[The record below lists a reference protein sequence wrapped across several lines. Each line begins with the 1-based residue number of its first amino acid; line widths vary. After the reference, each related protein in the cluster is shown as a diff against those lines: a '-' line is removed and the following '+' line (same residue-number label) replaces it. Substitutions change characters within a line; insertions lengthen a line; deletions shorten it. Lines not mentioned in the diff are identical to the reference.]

1 MPQQFA
7 ELYAR
12 MSKIYFDRAEKS
24 DSGSKMQQLR
34 ARALFCDSAG
44 DSLRTSN
51 SSSLLERSF
60 SDALRSVADKR
71 VKLRNVLENIIISS
85 KYN

>member
-1 MPQQFA
+1 MQ
-7 ELYAR
+7 
-12 MSKIYFDRAEKS
+12 KIYFNRAEKS

-34 ARALFCDSAG
+34 ARALFCGVAWST
-44 DSLRTSN
+44 LRTSN

-71 VKLRNVLENIIISS
+71 VNLRNVLENLIISS